1 MSGKLV
7 CRIMTLSESSG
18 WILHCAMLMET
29 RPDPS
34 PVTAVD
40 LRRQVGALVWRFDEG
55 ILKVLLVTSRDT
67 GRFVIPKGWPM
78 RKIADAKA
86 AAKEAYEEAGV
97 KGKIRTRPIGHY
109 DYNKIFG
116 PGFALPCRVTV
127 YAMQGSTILS
137 KWPEKSERKRHW
149 MTLDDAANSVHEP
162 ELRDL
167 IEGFVPVL

>member
-1 MSGKLV
+1 
-7 CRIMTLSESSG
+7 
-18 WILHCAMLMET
+18 MLMET
-29 RPDPS
+29 RQDPS
-34 PVTAVD
+34 SKTSVN

-55 ILKVLLVTSRDT
+55 VLKVLLVTSRDT

-78 RKIADAKA
+78 KNIADSKA
-86 AAKEAYEEAGV
+86 AAREAFEEAGV

-127 YAMQGSTILS
+127 YAMQGSNILS

-149 MTLDDAANSVHEP
+149 MTLDAAAHSVHEP

-167 IEGFVPVL
+167 IEDFVPVF